1 MDPENHKCAFA
12 IVFNVHYEIQESEPV
27 GLILGLVFGFIIE
40 FLRQLEIKNRPK
52 GKNALESNLGYDS
65 LTRNNLES

>member
-27 GLILGLVFGFIIE
+27 GLILGVMFGFIIE
-40 FLRQLEIKNRPK
+40 LLRQLEIKNRPK
-52 GKNALESNLGYDS
+52 GKNALE
-65 LTRNNLES
+65 